1 MQMRRDSETI
11 HSRIAELL
19 HLRKQFV
26 VATIAEVK
34 GSCPQKPGA
43 RMLVHPDGS
52 FEFTIGGG
60 TFEAEVIRDALAAN
74 SQNNI
79 THREYRLTK
88 SDIGMYCQGLVRVMF
103 EAYRPRPQLL
113 IFGGGH
119 VGQALSKIAGVTGLF
134 SLAVIDDREEFADRA
149 KHEAADRVILT
160 DRHYIKDVP
169 ETDDETW
176 IVILTRCH
184 ATDKMLAARY
194 LNKPY
199 AYIGLIGSEAK
210 IRQLRHELLEE
221 GVSAPLLDKLHAP
234 IGLPIG
240 GKDPSEVAVSILAE
254 LIQLKNQRSAPEEW
268 TQWQIS
274 EQQS

>member
-1 MQMRRDSETI
+1 MRRDAETI

-19 HLRKQFV
+19 QQRKRFV
-26 VATIAEVK
+26 VATITEVK

-43 RMLVHPDGS
+43 RILVHPGGT

-60 TFEAEVIRDALAAN
+60 TFEAEVIRDALAAFP
-74 SQNNI
+74 QNKI
-79 THREYRLTK
+79 LHREYRLTK
-88 SDIGMYCQGLVRVMF
+88 SDLGMYCQGLVRVMF
-103 EAYRPRPQLL
+103 EAFRPRPQLL

-119 VGQALSKIAGVTGLF
+119 VGQALSTIAGVTGLF
-134 SLAVIDDREEFADRA
+134 SLAVVDDRAEFADPA
-149 KHEAADRVILT
+149 KHTKADRVIFT
-160 DRHYIKDVP
+160 DRQYIKDVP
-169 ETDDETW
+169 ETDEETW

-194 LNKPY
+194 VRKQY

-210 IRQLRHELLEE
+210 IRQLRHELLED
-221 GVSAPLLDKLHAP
+221 GLPAPLLEKLHAP

-254 LIQLKNQRSAPEEW
+254 LIQVKNHAAAGEEW

-274 EQQS
+274 DRQS